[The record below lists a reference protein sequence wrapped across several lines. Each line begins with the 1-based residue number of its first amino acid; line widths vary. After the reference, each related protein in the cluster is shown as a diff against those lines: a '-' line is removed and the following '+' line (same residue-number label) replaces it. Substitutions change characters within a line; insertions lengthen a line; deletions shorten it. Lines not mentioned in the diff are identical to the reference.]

1 LGEFLKSGGLG
12 FDGVPLNPS
21 PASEGQAL
29 CLALAILE
37 PDDLLVWM
45 MKEVLGEE
53 RWVGVGEGLCEFRV
67 DDIWIFVPVVDAD
80 PHLQRSQLSAAKVIL
95 PSIIHIPF

>member
-1 LGEFLKSGGLG
+1 
-12 FDGVPLNPS
+12 
-21 PASEGQAL
+21 
-29 CLALAILE
+29 
-37 PDDLLVWM
+37 

-53 RWVGVGEGLCEFRV
+53 RWVGVDKGLCEFRV
-67 DDIWIFVPVVDAD
+67 DDIWVFVPVVDTD